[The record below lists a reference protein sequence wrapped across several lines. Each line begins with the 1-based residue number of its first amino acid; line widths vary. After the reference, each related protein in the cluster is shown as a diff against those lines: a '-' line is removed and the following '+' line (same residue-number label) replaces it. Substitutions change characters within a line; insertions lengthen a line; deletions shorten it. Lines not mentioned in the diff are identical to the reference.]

1 MIPVHSNIGQEMTIH
16 FERQVSWY
24 EGKQLVPV
32 YIKDN
37 TFNFH
42 LSKEVKS
49 TEINIAN
56 NFQQSGNEYGRSKV
70 RRKTLNTDLAPRG
83 GSAT

>member
-24 EGKQLVPV
+24 EGKQLIPV
-32 YIKDN
+32 YIEDN
-37 TFNFH
+37 SFNFH

-56 NFQQSGNEYGRSKV
+56 NFQQSGTEYGRS
-70 RRKTLNTDLAPRG
+70 
-83 GSAT
+83 